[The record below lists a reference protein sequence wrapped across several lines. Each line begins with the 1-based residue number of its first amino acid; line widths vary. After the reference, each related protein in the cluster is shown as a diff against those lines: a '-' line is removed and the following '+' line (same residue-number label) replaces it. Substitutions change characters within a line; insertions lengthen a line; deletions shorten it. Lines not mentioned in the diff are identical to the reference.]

1 MVRSVVYKS
10 SGTLGELGYENY
22 DGVDLKEVIRC
33 RSDKEVYLV
42 LVDDKMVNPCW
53 DLPKI
58 VIVGAGIAGLSA
70 AQSLVTAGFTDVT
83 VLEASDG

>member
-1 MVRSVVYKS
+1 MRSY
-10 SGTLGELGYENY
+10 GTLGAPGYENY

-53 DLPKI
+53 NLPKI
-58 VIVGAGIAGLSA
+58 VIIGAGIAGLSA
-70 AQSLVTAGFTDVT
+70 AQALVSAGFSDVT